1 MEILQTILSICGG
14 ISIIGGAISILY
26 TAYNKAKEPS
36 RDIENR
42 LQTIE
47 NDVSEIKRKLEKDY
61 MQISENREDM
71 NLIMRSMLN
80 LIENKLTNNNIDG
93 LKKTRDELINA
104 LTES

>member
-1 MEILQTILSICGG
+1 MEFLQTILSICGG
-14 ISIIGGAISILY
+14 ISIIGGAIGILY
-26 TAYNKAKEPS
+26 NAYNQTNKPKK
-36 RDIENR
+36 DIENR
-42 LQTIE
+42 LQAIE

-104 LTES
+104 LTEN